1 MRTHAVARSRGGFQE
16 AVCRAI
22 KRSVQ
27 ATTKTTA
34 KTQKASPLRNR
45 LAIESAIV
53 RWKIDQSHASVDRTR
68 LRRPLSE
75 SVMTFGPFMAW
86 DKSRPPRALIRT
98 AFRFRASQLRVTHRF
113 HYHIVIDTTGASS
126 GDWIGTELDL
136 IIIVTTQRGWIGK
149 KLYEKSKRNFR
160 SFEKYFERETFP
172 ISRQVER
179 NGFDIRTKRKVY
191 EVYCVY
197 WLRIKFNSYE

>member
-86 DKSRPPRALIRT
+86 DKSRPPRALIRLS
-98 AFRFRASQLRVTHRF
+98 FSRVT
-113 HYHIVIDTTGASS
+113 TS
-126 GDWIGTELDL
+126 
-136 IIIVTTQRGWIGK
+136 
-149 KLYEKSKRNFR
+149 RN
-160 SFEKYFERETFP
+160 SP
-172 ISRQVER
+172 ISLSYRYR
-179 NGFDIRTKRKVY
+179 HHRCLFWGLDRHRTWLNYNSYDTARMDRKETLREIEKELSLFRKVSRAWNFSNF
-191 EVYCVY
+191 ETSWTERFWHSNETKSIRSV
-197 WLRIKFNSYE
+197 LFMFIG